1 MRFVNEDTVAAL
13 ISSLANG
20 SKGWLVELT
29 KVLNNGAGAHAV
41 DAFMDAV
48 RGRGHRIVF
57 GHDISYLP
65 EIFDK
70 FGLGGVKQYFVHLSK
85 DVMSP
90 DGIPLPFAHEIQ
102 QALGLSHGQAINW
115 LCLNIGDIVAGG
127 FSVWH
132 TTRVLKMLQEG
143 NLSKG
148 TALMILITAS
158 PKIAFSLAN
167 PNPIG
172 LASGITDL
180 ALLTYYAYPVISN
193 IVSNFFQ
200 KVVDCLREVI
210 AAVRHTSILCF
221 LCFLRFLR
229 YRYS

>member
-70 FGLGGVKQYFVHLSK
+70 FGLGGVKQYFVHFSK

-172 LASGITDL
+172 LASGVTDL
-180 ALLTYYAYPVISN
+180 ALLTYYAYPVISD
-193 IVSNFFQ
+193 IVSNFLFPESCGLPERG
-200 KVVDCLREVI
+200 D
-210 AAVRHTSILCF
+210 SG
-221 LCFLRFLR
+221 
-229 YRYS
+229 S